1 MHICERSRDKNI
13 ENTIKMTKLALFLCV
28 YAIEEEKYQKILE
41 ADRKIGRLLG
51 KIRKNIILFPLQ
63 PIYIFNFTNSLKTQ
77 KNFQVEDMLNL
88 KGFFEVSFRMQIC

>member
-1 MHICERSRDKNI
+1 
-13 ENTIKMTKLALFLCV
+13 MTKLALFLCV

-51 KIRKNIILFPLQ
+51 TIRKIIILSRFT
-63 PIYIFNFTNSLKTQ
+63 IYHINFTDSLKTP

-88 KGFFEVSFRMQIC
+88 KGFFVVSFRMRIC

>member
-1 MHICERSRDKNI
+1 MNKV
-13 ENTIKMTKLALFLCV
+13 ALFLCV
-28 YAIEEEKYQKILE
+28 YANEEEKYQKILE

-51 KIRKNIILFPLQ
+51 TIRKILYYSVSLPV
-63 PIYIFNFTNSLKTQ
+63 YIHNFTDSAKTP

>member
-1 MHICERSRDKNI
+1 MNKV
-13 ENTIKMTKLALFLCV
+13 ALFLCV
-28 YAIEEEKYQKILE
+28 YANEEEKYQKILE

-51 KIRKNIILFPLQ
+51 TIRKIIISFNL
-63 PIYIFNFTNSLKTQ
+63 PIYICIFTNSEKTP